1 MCFRMCIQYISQ
13 SNSFNFLVIYYKSI
27 PELTL
32 FNSVIYVFNKLYCMS
47 LSFLF
52 IIILIPHII
61 PVM

>member
-13 SNSFNFLVIYYKSI
+13 SNSINFLVIYYNRI

-52 IIILIPHII
+52 IIILIPQII